1 MKKITPQELFNC
13 GAHLGHQ
20 ASKVHPKA
28 KKYLYKFEKKV
39 SIIDLF
45 QTAEQINK
53 AREFLFNLGKKGE
66 NLLVVATKNQI
77 KNDIKELCQKYS
89 IFYITNKWIGGFITN
104 FEEILKNIKKLK
116 QLKKEKE
123 DGEWNNLP
131 KHERLKLEKK
141 LQRILAIYQGVEN
154 LEKLPDVLYIID
166 IKREKN
172 VVTEGN
178 KRKIPIVAIVDTNAN
193 PELVDYPI
201 IANDDS
207 ISSVK
212 YISEQLINAY
222 VDGRVSFFKKNIN
235 N

>member
-1 MKKITPQELFNC
+1 MKKITPEALFQC

-28 KKYLYKFEKKV
+28 KKYIYKIENKV

-45 QTAEQINK
+45 QTADQINK
-53 AREFLFNLGKKGE
+53 AREFLFNLGKKGR
-66 NLLVVATKNQI
+66 NLLVVATKNQV
-77 KNDIKELCQKYS
+77 KNEIKELCQKYS

-123 DGEWNNLP
+123 EGEWDKLP
-131 KHERLKLEKK
+131 KHEKLKLEKN
-141 LQRILAIYQGVEN
+141 LQRIFSIYQGVEN
-154 LEKLPDVLYIID
+154 LEKLPNALYIID
-166 IKREKN
+166 IKKEKN
-172 VVTEGN
+172 VVIEGN
-178 KRKIPIVAIVDTNAN
+178 KRKIPIIAIVDTNAN

-201 IANDDS
+201 VANDDN

-212 YISEQLINAY
+212 YISEQIINAY
-222 VDGRVSFFKKNIN
+222 IEGKIAFSKENKNN
-235 N
+235 

>member
-1 MKKITPQELFNC
+1 MKKITPEELFNC

-28 KKYLYKFEKKV
+28 KKYLYKIEKKA

-45 QTAEQINK
+45 QTTEQINK
-53 AREFLFNLGKKGE
+53 AREFLFNLGKKGG

-89 IFYITNKWIGGFITN
+89 IFYITNKWIGGCITN

-141 LQRILAIYQGVEN
+141 LRRILAIYQGIEN

-178 KRKIPIVAIVDTNAN
+178 KREIPIVAIVDTNAN

-207 ISSVK
+207 VSSVK

-222 VDGRVSFFKKNIN
+222 VDGKVTFFKKNIN